1 MVITSLTATAL
12 LVFTL
17 TLIELS
23 QATTPASSDPVIIN
37 WTKCTGKNG
46 YGGQLSDVQKVEY
59 SDNYVYI
66 TSTSVPGTYTAG
78 TGGWADDPY
87 TVNLKFFD
95 RINKRLK
102 LKKNF

>member
-1 MVITSLTATAL
+1 MLIPSTTAAAF

-17 TLIELS
+17 VNLS

-59 SDNYVYI
+59 SDSYVYI

-87 TVNLKFFD
+87 TVNLKYLSAGIFIF
-95 RINKRLK
+95 
-102 LKKNF
+102 

>member
-1 MVITSLTATAL
+1 MLVTSVTATAL
-12 LVFTL
+12 LAFTL
-17 TLIELS
+17 VNLS

-87 TVNLKFFD
+87 TV
-95 RINKRLK
+95 I
-102 LKKNF
+102 